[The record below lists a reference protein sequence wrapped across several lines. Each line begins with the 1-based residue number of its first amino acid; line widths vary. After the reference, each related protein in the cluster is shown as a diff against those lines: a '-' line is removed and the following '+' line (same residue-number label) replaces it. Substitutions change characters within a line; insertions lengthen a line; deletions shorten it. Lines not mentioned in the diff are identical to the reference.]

1 MEVRRIT
8 SKEYKNLFPQP
19 FSIFNSVEFAE
30 LNKGKCIGLHYLV
43 FHESKTR
50 LGIILGE
57 TGDMLL
63 SPFSASYGGF
73 SSNTAVPL
81 QYYDE
86 ACLCLKDYAISIGKH
101 IRIILPPPLYD
112 ELDNVKTFRALMS
125 AGATIE
131 SIDYNH
137 HFNLSQFEHY
147 EQLVDSK
154 TRNKLHK
161 SLTLGLQFLKLDS
174 TNPDEVA
181 RAYEVIHIN
190 HIRRGHPLRMSF
202 QNVLDTIR
210 IIPADFFIV
219 TDKEGTDIAAAQIF
233 HTSRETVQ
241 VIYWGDIPDYPQLHS
256 MNFLSYKVFEYY
268 YNAHSSV
275 RTIDIGIS
283 TEDGSPN
290 YGLCEFKE
298 NVGCLASTRFTLR
311 L

>member
-1 MEVRRIT
+1 MTIRRI
-8 SKEYKNLFPQP
+8 SAKEYKSLFPQP

-30 LNKGKCIGLHYLV
+30 LNKGKCIDLHYLA

-57 TGDMLL
+57 TDDMLL

-86 ACLCLKDYAISIGKH
+86 ACLCLRDYTHSIGKK
-101 IRIILPPPLYD
+101 IRITLAPPLYD

-125 AGATIE
+125 AGANIE

-137 HFNLSQFEHY
+137 HFNLSQFERY
-147 EQLVDSK
+147 EELVDSK

-161 SLTLGLQFLKLDS
+161 SLTLGLQFHKLDS
-174 TNPDEVA
+174 KNHDEVA
-181 RAYEVIHIN
+181 RAYEVIRIN
-190 HIRRGHPLRMSF
+190 HIRRGHPLKMSL
-202 QNVLDTIR
+202 QNVLDTIKV
-210 IIPADFFIV
+210 IPADFFIV
-219 TDKEGTDIAAAQIF
+219 TDQEGTDIAAAQIF
-233 HTSRETVQ
+233 HTSPHTCQ
-241 VIYWGDIPDYPQLHS
+241 VIYWGDVPDHPQLHS

-275 RTIDIGIS
+275 KTIDIGIS
-283 TEDGSPN
+283 TEDGTPN

-298 NVGCLASTRFTLR
+298 NVGCLATTRFTLT